1 VLCDGAG
8 KPIEAEKLYERA
20 LAIREQAFG
29 SKHPLVADSLNNL
42 LLFYR
47 GHGRTQE
54 AERLALRLADISAAR
69 R

>member
-1 VLCDGAG
+1 
-8 KPIEAEKLYERA
+8 